1 MANIMSNLKSRFSKE
16 SKEPEE
22 IEFSE
27 ISEQYS
33 NKKKMPNPNFWQI
46 YTAQKKCEEDISKY
60 ESQLEELQ
68 KRREDFADF
77 LEPLG
82 LSEADQKSAF
92 SDIDNEINTVK
103 SSILA
108 TRTNLSKTYEQIKMA
123 QTSLDDY
130 IKLAS
135 ANPDFQISLRDAVI
149 NNSNTKIK
157 EATAEKAKQS
167 SYISFIE
174 KLEDK
179 AKNDPTLGDIFS
191 SIEQA
196 RADKR
201 KANSLEELKTN
212 LQKLLGDVSK
222 DNEDNLNNA
231 IQTINSEVD
240 SQKQNKSDTLQEEY
254 QKLRDYISNN
264 RKDFGLPEGTDDLKF
279 DDKDS
284 PLYVVTEFTDP
295 NHDRS
300 LKDIKQNYKD
310 EITKIDRNIS
320 EYNKYIDF
328 AKEDIN
334 NLTVERV
341 KEKHTIKVYML
352 VHGLELK
359 TSLKQLDMELKIGF
373 KINHLKIQMK
383 SNLFQLQRLPKLW
396 IKKIL
401 EMHIKQK
408 SEKMYINKY
417 LIITRLKLN
426 NKKLNNLHVIK
437 MVNQD
442 N

>member
-68 KRREDFADF
+68 KKREDFADF

-82 LSEADQKSAF
+82 LSEAEQKSAF
-92 SDIDNEINTVK
+92 SDIDNEINNVK
-103 SSILA
+103 SNILT

-179 AKNDPTLGDIFS
+179 AKNDPALGDIFS

-201 KANSLEELKTN
+201 KAASLEELKSN

-222 DNEDNLNNA
+222 DNVDNLNNA

-300 LKDIKQNYKD
+300 LKDIKQNHKD
-310 EITKIDRNIS
+310 EINKIDRNIS

-328 AKEDIN
+328 AKEDIKK
-334 NLTVERV
+334 LDVEREAYYQGLYVSPWTRIKNFFKTVGHGIKNWFQDKPFKDPDEKQSIPAPKTTKVVDKKDFRDAYKTEIGEDVYKQVLDNYKAKV
-341 KEKHTIKVYML
+341 KQQK
-352 VHGLELK
+352 
-359 TSLKQLDMELKIGF
+359 
-373 KINHLKIQMK
+373 
-383 SNLFQLQRLPKLW
+383 
-396 IKKIL
+396 
-401 EMHIKQK
+401 IKQ
-408 SEKMYINKY
+408 Y
-417 LIITRLKLN
+417 TR
-426 NKKLNNLHVIK
+426 
-437 MVNQD
+437 NQ
-442 N
+442 NGQSR